1 MLRPCR
7 PQLRSTTRAPTH
19 PPPLAGELSLT
30 YETLDLTADTGLT
43 NGFDPVKGGLAD
55 PGGIFSMEQI
65 EKAWLSGKME
75 LSGFEPL
82 CSTEAFSVPGC
93 VIASS
98 YSTTASTRL

>member
-1 MLRPCR
+1 
-7 PQLRSTTRAPTH
+7 
-19 PPPLAGELSLT
+19 
-30 YETLDLTADTGLT
+30 
-43 NGFDPVKGGLAD
+43 
-55 PGGIFSMEQI
+55 
-65 EKAWLSGKME
+65 ME